1 MGALFTMTASDLRQR
16 VRDRSVVIFAL
27 VVPLALMFVFN
38 LVFGDA
44 ADSRLQPTT
53 VAISAPA
60 DDQLASTFGEALRQV
75 DGLDVTV
82 QEVSAS
88 QARDRAQDGAVDVG
102 LIVPQG
108 FTASVASGSKVDV
121 TAVESENSGLEGQV
135 VLSIVQSILQQL
147 NDGAVAASA
156 GLELGLSPAELGQVA
171 QAAATSGPA
180 LTLSPGRL
188 SQEQLS
194 PTASTVAGQA
204 GLFLLFTVGF
214 GVLGLIAEREQG
226 TYARLQ
232 SMPMNPRLIVVAKG
246 LVSFVLGVVATSAL
260 LTFGA
265 LFFDVSFGSVLVVGV
280 LIVAVVTASTSLMFI
295 VAKLASTAEQAG
307 VAQSILAVSLGLAGG
322 AFFPIT
328 GTGLLARVLDLNP
341 IAAFTR
347 GLGISANGGGLG
359 DIGAPLAIMVGFA
372 VVMLVLSA
380 VLPDRSTQS

>member
-1 MGALFTMTASDLRQR
+1 
-16 VRDRSVVIFAL
+16 
-27 VVPLALMFVFN
+27 
-38 LVFGDA
+38 
-44 ADSRLQPTT
+44 
-53 VAISAPA
+53 
-60 DDQLASTFGEALRQV
+60 
-75 DGLDVTV
+75 
-82 QEVSAS
+82 
-88 QARDRAQDGAVDVG
+88 
-102 LIVPQG
+102 
-108 FTASVASGSKVDV
+108 
-121 TAVESENSGLEGQV
+121 
-135 VLSIVQSILQQL
+135 
-147 NDGAVAASA
+147 
-156 GLELGLSPAELGQVA
+156 
-171 QAAATSGPA
+171 
-180 LTLSPGRL
+180 
-188 SQEQLS
+188 
-194 PTASTVAGQA
+194 
-204 GLFLLFTVGF
+204 
-214 GVLGLIAEREQG
+214 
-226 TYARLQ
+226 
-232 SMPMNPRLIVVAKG
+232 
-246 LVSFVLGVVATSAL
+246 VATSAL

>member
-1 MGALFTMTASDLRQR
+1 MTASDLRQR
-16 VRDRSVVIFAL
+16 VRDRSVIIFAL

-44 ADSRLQPTT
+44 TDSELQPTT

-60 DDQLASTFGEALRQV
+60 DDQLASTFGDVLGQIDDFE
-75 DGLDVTV
+75 VTV
-82 QEVSAS
+82 EEVSAS
-88 QARDRAQDGAVDVG
+88 QARSRAEDGEVDVG
-102 LIVPQG
+102 LIVPEG
-108 FTASVASGSKVDV
+108 FTAAVTSGSEVDV
-121 TAVESENSGLEGQV
+121 TAVEAEDSGLEGQV
-135 VLSIVQSILQQL
+135 VLSIVQSLLQQF

-171 QAAATSGPA
+171 QEAATEGPA
-180 LTLSPGRL
+180 LTLSPGEL
-188 SQEQLS
+188 SEEQLS

-265 LFFDVSFGSVLVVGV
+265 LFFDVGFGSVLVVGV

-347 GLGISANGGGLG
+347 GLGISANGGGLA
-359 DIGAPLAIMVGFA
+359 DIGAPLLIMVGFA
-372 VVMLVLSA
+372 VVMLVVST
-380 VLPDRSTQS
+380 VLPDRSAQT

>member
-102 LIVPQG
+102 LIVPRG